1 LAGGV
6 EADAGGIAG
15 LRVVLAE
22 HSGAVEYDLLHL
34 GKNLDDLGTPALSWR
49 DLLVIVTH
57 AQPETATFK
66 ALNPEWQHTNEVE
79 FLRSIEYRLRWLQ
92 WVKTEDAK
100 RHPKSPP
107 EPWALPWDPKP
118 KSDAYKGDAVPIDEL
133 NDFLGWTP
141 DQIAQWRGGT

>member
-1 LAGGV
+1 ML
-6 EADAGGIAG
+6 
-15 LRVVLAE
+15 
-22 HSGAVEYDLLHL
+22 
-34 GKNLDDLGTPALSWR
+34 
-49 DLLVIVTH
+49 VTH

-118 KSDAYKGDAVPIDEL
+118 EADAYKGDALPIPEL

-141 DQIAQWRGGT
+141 DQIAQWRGGN